1 MWASRESAGPEG
13 GVQRRFQ
20 RQLAEPGRQIVLY
33 GDTGV
38 GKTSLVEH
46 VVVSAEEVGLVR
58 VECGPPLATML
69 QEALAAAGVGRE
81 EYEGTTTITGKGGV
95 RADALIV
102 HVGSERQDVDTTTT
116 TTYPV
121 SLATTVREALPR
133 ADVRVLFLDN
143 FENVRSQSYGDEL
156 TRDIAQLMKSCAD
169 RGDLKVVV
177 AGIPA
182 ESERLLL
189 LDEATSR
196 RTAEIEVPRMRDEEL
211 DEILQKGG
219 VRLGLEFDA
228 DCRAT
233 ILRYSDGFPY
243 YTHLLALCASR
254 AALEAGAARVTM
266 DHFSYALGEVLDNAD
281 LSLKRAYTNAAET
294 SGEVKVRKSI
304 MQALATQEKTELTF
318 REVRAAFQK
327 IHRAYD
333 LDSLGF
339 INVGL
344 GDLVGKYRV
353 LQSRGRPK
361 SPNRT
366 YRFANPL
373 MRTYVLLRARQ
384 DDPAA

>member
-1 MWASRESAGPEG
+1 M
-13 GVQRRFQ
+13 
-20 RQLAEPGRQIVLY
+20 
-33 GDTGV
+33 T
-38 GKTSLVEH
+38 
-46 VVVSAEEVGLVR
+46 
-58 VECGPPLATML
+58 
-69 QEALAAAGVGRE
+69 
-81 EYEGTTTITGKGGV
+81 
-95 RADALIV
+95 
-102 HVGSERQDVDTTTT
+102 
-116 TTYPV
+116 
-121 SLATTVREALPR
+121 
-133 ADVRVLFLDN
+133 
-143 FENVRSQSYGDEL
+143 RS
-156 TRDIAQLMKSCAD
+156 
-169 RGDLKVVV
+169 
-177 AGIPA
+177 
-182 ESERLLL
+182 
-189 LDEATSR
+189 SR
-196 RTAEIEVPRMRDEEL
+196 R
-211 DEILQKGG
+211 GG

-254 AALEAGAARVTM
+254 AALEAGATRVTM

-318 REVRAAFQK
+318 CEVRAAFQK
-327 IHRAYD
+327 IHRNYD

-384 DDPAA
+384 DNAAA